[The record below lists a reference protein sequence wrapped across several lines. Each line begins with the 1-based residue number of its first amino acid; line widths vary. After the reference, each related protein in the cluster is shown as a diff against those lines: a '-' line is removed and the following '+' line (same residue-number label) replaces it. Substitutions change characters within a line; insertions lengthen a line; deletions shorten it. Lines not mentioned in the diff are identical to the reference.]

1 MARFRPGLRM
11 TILVALFVPLTFGL
25 GFWQLDRAAQK
36 RAIEEARLASYGA
49 LPLDEHQLRS
59 ADAFSRVRI
68 EGDYDGAHQ
77 FLIDNNTRKG
87 VSGYAVVTVFETIG
101 GQRLLV
107 NRGWTAAP
115 VSREQLP
122 EVPVPEG
129 RVRVTATRW
138 SPSSASTDT
147 SAWGTTW
154 PMRVQHFDGERMSR
168 MASAALP
175 TEWRLEEG
183 QPGSLA
189 PIIIGAEMS
198 ASRHTGYAVQ
208 WFAMAAALVALFVV
222 LGLRRG
228 ATDDD

>member
-11 TILVALFVPLTFGL
+11 TILVALLVPLTLGL

-59 ADAFSRVRI
+59 AGAFSRVRI

-101 GQRLLV
+101 GQRVLV

-115 VSREQLP
+115 VSRDQLP
-122 EVPVPEG
+122 EVSAPEG

-168 MASAALP
+168 IASAALP
-175 TEWRLEEG
+175 NEWRLEEG

-208 WFAMAAALVALFVV
+208 WFAMAAALVAMFVV

-228 ATDDD
+228 TTDDD